1 MRPSQIAQLTKQE
14 DGATTLLNLDNT
26 GLGRGQRILSGIT
39 MSSDEAN
46 MPSLITG
53 TRDSNTMPLTNY
65 VPKINNQKKDI
76 EITFN
81 SGLVNFQRI

>member
-1 MRPSQIAQLTKQE
+1 MRPSHIAQLTKNE
-14 DGATTLLNLDNT
+14 DGPTTLMNLDNT

-46 MPSLITG
+46 MPSLIIG

-65 VPKINNQKKDI
+65 MPKINNQKKDI